1 MAAVE
6 SDVMKLKK
14 HLSNGDATGV
24 YLFFGEELYLRDI
37 YIEKI
42 KAVIPDD
49 DLREFNLITID
60 GREADFD
67 EIQDAVESYP
77 MMSEKKLV
85 IIRDTGVFKKA
96 NEETNEFYS
105 KIISN
110 VPDFLVL
117 LFIEDAVDKRSS
129 LYKAVSKSGTVC
141 NFEYLKPYELT
152 AWVQGYVLKAK
163 KKMSKEIIE
172 YFISLSQPGLINL
185 KNELD
190 KLISSVETEITMSDV
205 RNSIAKSL
213 DIQVFD
219 LSDAIMEGNK
229 DKALMIL
236 SGLKEAKENA
246 FTIIYLLHS
255 GFDKMLQSKLMLKE
269 GMTNFDI
276 EKKLGLPKFICK
288 KYIDGAKAFKEDFL
302 VERVVRTSELDL
314 SIKQGEISDWDALY
328 KYIFEALS

>member
-1 MAAVE
+1 MATVE

-14 HLSNGDATGV
+14 HLANGDASGV

-42 KAVIPDD
+42 KNVIPDD

-60 GREADFD
+60 GRETDFD
-67 EIQDAVESYP
+67 EVTEAVESYP

-85 IIRDTGVFKKA
+85 IIRDSGIFKKA
-96 NEETNEFYS
+96 NEETNDFYNR
-105 KIISN
+105 IITN

-129 LYKAVSKSGTVC
+129 LYKSVSKSGTVC
-141 NFEYLKPYELT
+141 NFEFLKPYELT

-172 YFISLSQPGLINL
+172 YFISVSQPGLINL

-190 KLISSVETEITMSDV
+190 KLISAVETEITLSDV
-205 RNSIAKSL
+205 KNSIAKSL

-219 LSDAIMEGNK
+219 LSDAIMEGDK
-229 DKALMIL
+229 DRAFSIL
-236 SGLKEAKENA
+236 SSLKESKENA
-246 FTIIYLLHS
+246 FTIMYLLHS
-255 GFDKMLQSKLMLKE
+255 GFDKMLLSKLMLKE

-276 EKKLGLPKFICK
+276 EKKLGLPRFICK

-302 VERVVRTSELDL
+302 IKRVMRTPELDL

-328 KYIFEALS
+328 KYLFEALS